1 MSRLAR
7 KQFSAKLDMPDIKVM
22 GTLTD
27 AVSKQLT
34 QMILSQ
40 DTTAA
45 PDVINAVSNILQ
57 SPIRNVKAD
66 LYPDPIEGRAQIS
79 QNYDLENVP
88 AVFYV
93 ITEGEMTISVGKQNI
108 EMKPNKVYFINDRN
122 VYRIIKTGNSRTCLM
137 SGLFTW
143 NKDVHGE

>member
-88 AVFYV
+88 AIFYV
-93 ITEGEMTISVGKQNI
+93 ITEGNMTISVGKQNI
-108 EMKPNKVYFINDRN
+108 EMKTNKVYFINDRN
-122 VYRIIKTGNSRTCLM
+122 VYRIIKTDNSRTCLM